1 MCWPHLFF
9 CHFVVNCLLFRLIIK
24 FFLLLCLTISPY
36 SFALLCFFDVVSCVT
51 LLSHLVISPCCPT
64 LLCHFVISSYYFTL
78 LHCLVTSPCCFALW
92 HHLANLFCCI
102 TLLLPFMASPCC
114 IALLLLFCF
123 ISLSPLITLP
133 WYR

>member
-1 MCWPHLFF
+1 
-9 CHFVVNCLLFRLIIK
+9 
-24 FFLLLCLTISPY
+24 
-36 SFALLCFFDVVSCVT
+36 
-51 LLSHLVISPCCPT
+51 
-64 LLCHFVISSYYFTL
+64 
-78 LHCLVTSPCCFALW
+78 
-92 HHLANLFCCI
+92 LFCCI